1 MGVEVLEIEIILDS
15 GNHGWILEKIAIRLC
30 SQFNSL
36 GIKAEILSAPSDRSN
51 FKFWMQ
57 YTDKSLL
64 KYSRNNSGTRFS
76 ALVTHVDD
84 SLKLKNII
92 DLKKRGVDLVFMSS
106 DHAKK
111 IARDCG
117 FEENFFSVRIGSDLL
132 DLNEFRIGIV
142 SKSYPDGRKNEN
154 WLIDLAKKGHLGKSE
169 LYIIG
174 RGWGKHV
181 KKLRKFGVDV
191 KIFDD
196 EENTYP
202 NYSELIEITKSF
214 DLFIYL
220 GFDEGSMGSL
230 DAYILD
236 LNMLISRQGFHMEF
250 HLDDSSLFSTY
261 REFEHKFRSK
271 RNVHLQ
277 RQQSLSD
284 WKWESTAEAL
294 LEYWFQLKPD
304 SHSRLSLPNTTSMLS
319 SPARVRAL
327 LRMLPNTLYR
337 VLFLRI
343 PTKITKVLKSHAS
356 KL

>member
-1 MGVEVLEIEIILDS
+1 MGIESLEIEIILDS
-15 GNHGWILEKIAIRLC
+15 GNHGWILEKIAVRLC
-30 SQFNSL
+30 SQFNSH

-64 KYSRNNSGTRFS
+64 KYSRINNGTRLS

-92 DLKKRGVDLVFMSS
+92 DLKKRGVDLIFMSS
-106 DHAKK
+106 DHGNK

-117 FEENFFSVRIGSDLL
+117 FRENFFSVRIGSDLL

-154 WLIDLAKKGHLGKSE
+154 WLIELAKKGHLGKSE

-174 RGWGKHV
+174 RGWGRHV
-181 KKLRKFGVDV
+181 KILRKFGVKV
-191 KIFDD
+191 KLFDD
-196 EENTYP
+196 EENSYP
-202 NYSELIEITKSF
+202 DYSELVEITKSF
-214 DLFIYL
+214 DLFIYP

-230 DAYILD
+230 DAYILG
-236 LNMLISRQGFHMEF
+236 LNMLVSRQGFHMEF

-261 REFEHKFRSK
+261 SEFEHKFKSK
-271 RNVHLQ
+271 RNVYAQ
-277 RQQSLSD
+277 RQLSLSD
-284 WKWESTAEAL
+284 WTWESTAEAL
-294 LEYWFQLKPD
+294 LEYWFQLRPD
-304 SHSRLSLPNTTSMLS
+304 SHSRLSLPNTSSMLG
-319 SPARVRAL
+319 SPARIRAL
-327 LRMLPNTLYR
+327 LRMLPRTLYR

-343 PTKITKVLKSHAS
+343 PTKIIGVLKSHAR